1 MKGTMQKI
9 KRFVTLFFELHIT
22 GSAAEL
28 SYYFL
33 FSVFPLLLAMS
44 AVTAIVSGSE
54 GILPNLLENL
64 LPLSV
69 SALLTDF
76 YNRALNANNSTFLYS
91 GILLALYAVARYITI
106 LKRKIREIF
115 HSEKDYGFV
124 KEWALSLLIALLI
137 VLGFYLTFALQ
148 LLGDRTL
155 RFLSERIAWVS
166 ESVIDIFL
174 FLRFF
179 AIGLYMF
186 VLLSAAYR
194 FVPNPSLKMR
204 DVLAGTTFSGFA
216 WIAVSVGFSFY
227 VDHISHYT
235 VLYGSIAGFIVL
247 MLWLF
252 LVNNII
258 LLGALITRVRQIDS
272 SDRPRRRVKTR

>member
-1 MKGTMQKI
+1 MKHTVQKI
-9 KRFVTLFFELHIT
+9 KRFVMLFFELHIT

-33 FSVFPLLLAMS
+33 FSVFPLIMAMS
-44 AVTAIVSGSE
+44 AVTAMVSGSE
-54 GILPNLLENL
+54 GILLDLLENL
-64 LPLSV
+64 LPMSV
-69 SALLTDF
+69 SSILTDF
-76 YNRALNANNSTFLYS
+76 YRRVSGTDNSTFLYS
-91 GILLALYAVARYITI
+91 GILLALYAVARYINV

-115 HSEKDYGFV
+115 HAEKEYGAV
-124 KEWALSLLIALLI
+124 KEWALSLLIAMLI
-137 VLGFYLTFALQ
+137 VLGFYLTFVLQ
-148 LLGDRTL
+148 LVGDRTM
-155 RFLSERIAWVS
+155 RFLSEHISWIS
-166 ESVIDIFL
+166 DSVIGGFL

-186 VLLSAAYR
+186 LLLSAAYR
-194 FVPNPSLKMR
+194 FIPNPSLEMR
-204 DVLAGTTFSGFA
+204 NVWVGTLFSGFA

-227 VDHISHYT
+227 VDHIANYT

-258 LLGALITRVRQIDS
+258 LLGALINRVRAEDA
-272 SDRPRRRVKTR
+272 PAV